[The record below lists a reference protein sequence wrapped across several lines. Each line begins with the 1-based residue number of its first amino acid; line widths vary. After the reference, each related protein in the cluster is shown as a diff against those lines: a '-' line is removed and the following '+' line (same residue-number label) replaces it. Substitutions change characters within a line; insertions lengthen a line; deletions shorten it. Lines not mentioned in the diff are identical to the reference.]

1 AGCERLTHV
10 ARVVLHRK
18 DEDLRL
24 GRFLQEFR
32 QHVDTALARE
42 NDVQQDHVRLHCTGA
57 ADRVFSRSG
66 FTDDLEVLFSIV
78 QAAQSG
84 PHYGVVVDENDL
96 DHSGMSIRMVV
107 PAPGE
112 VSTTIRPS
120 CSSTRS
126 RMPTSPKLP
135 DPTAEG
141 SKPMPSSSITA

>member
-1 AGCERLTHV
+1 
-10 ARVVLHRK
+10 
-18 DEDLRL
+18 
-24 GRFLQEFR
+24 
-32 QHVDTALARE
+32 
-42 NDVQQDHVRLHCTGA
+42 CTGA
-57 ADRVFSRSG
+57 EDRVFRRSG
-66 FTDDLEVLFSIV
+66 FTDDLEVLFRIE
-78 QAAQSG
+78 QEAQSG
-84 PHYGVVVDENDL
+84 PHHGVVVDENDL

-141 SKPMPSSSITA
+141 SKPMPSSSMTAVAVLPRRTSRMLTVVLSACLTMFVSASWMIR